1 MSIFTK
7 VPAPSLVSQAPALIV
22 PLTGT
27 TTEQIIEEALVA
39 EAAGAD
45 VLEWRVDFLI
55 AAHQHLSFATIGK
68 EVIAPILEQTQIPLL
83 LTIRTQEQGGQAKLS
98 AGRYRLLIAELLDTL
113 VHLNADPQRIG
124 VDLEFRFT
132 ETPALAAGAIS
143 WGCTVVVS
151 HHDWIETPDSE
162 LMYLQFEEMLQ
173 LPDVVAKLAVTA
185 QTEADVDR
193 LLEVTEKVQADFQ
206 REIIALAMGDLGK
219 RSRFEGAAHG
229 SVATFVV
236 VGNASAPGQPMM
248 AEMRAFLAGN

>member
-1 MSIFTK
+1 MSIFTTTH
-7 VPAPSLVSQAPALIV
+7 APALIV

-27 TTEQIIEEALVA
+27 TTEQIIDEAIA
-39 EAAGAD
+39 AQAAGAD

-68 EVIAPILEQTQIPLL
+68 DVIAPILEQTEIPLL
-83 LTIRTQEQGGQAKLS
+83 LTIRTQEQGGQVKLS
-98 AGRYRLLIAELLDTL
+98 PGRYRLLIAELLDTL

-124 VDLEFRFT
+124 VDLEFRFS

-151 HHDWIETPDSE
+151 HHDWLETPDSE

-173 LPDVVAKLAVTA
+173 IPNAVAKLAVTA
-185 QTEADVDR
+185 RSDEDVTR
-193 LLEVTEKVQADFQ
+193 LLAVTEKVSADFQ
-206 REIIALAMGDLGK
+206 REIISLAMGEAGK

-229 SVATFVV
+229 SVATFVA
-236 VGNASAPGQPMM
+236 VGAASAPGQPTMV
-248 AEMRAFLAGN
+248 EMKEFLTGDERFSRR